1 MPSAKKSAGI
11 SILLLAITV
20 VLAAF
25 FVGCAGPQPKQEDPQ
40 QARCNVTPQWN
51 TKDKNGNHVGIY
63 VCFGEK
69 NQLLYSAKII
79 SAPLPKPT
87 LVDPKEK

>member
-1 MPSAKKSAGI
+1 MLKRFA
-11 SILLLAITV
+11 ILIA
-20 VLAAF
+20 LAALI
-25 FVGCAGPQPKQEDPQ
+25 GCAGPRLKKEVPQ

-51 TKDKNGNHVGIY
+51 TKDENGNHVGIY

-69 NQLLYSAKII
+69 NQLLYSARII

-87 LVDPKEK
+87 VVEPKKKKSALE